1 VSSDRYHGR
10 PLKIQF
16 FSVCL
21 HIAYTMP
28 GYTALCM
35 ISPCSGARPLPAQ
48 ISKAP
53 ASMEIN
59 HRKYDEHDEH
69 NQQTNESLHQ
79 KLQLD
84 LSHLMLWGRAGPANP
99 FSPCYPKGPF
109 LPQGLPLLRTALR
122 MQSQLRS
129 LPIALQIIHDLL
141 LMRSWIQIP
150 EWDLCT
156 YNQRLFFSHFINS
169 L

>member
-1 VSSDRYHGR
+1 MGGRSRSNSSAFACILLI
-10 PLKIQF
+10 PCLAIQ
-16 FSVCL
+16 L
-21 HIAYTMP
+21 
-28 GYTALCM
+28 LCM

-84 LSHLMLWGRAGPANP
+84 LLPFNVMGKSWASKPVFTML
-99 FSPCYPKGPF
+99 PKGPV
-109 LPQGLPLLRTALR
+109 PPSGP
-122 MQSQLRS
+122 S
-129 LPIALQIIHDLL
+129 PITNSSPNAESTQISTSSVTD
-141 LMRSWIQIP
+141 QP
-150 EWDLCT
+150 
-156 YNQRLFFSHFINS
+156 
-169 L
+169 